1 MSFYL
6 GGNMYKVNLYIG
18 SRKVKTKILWNVNEF
33 MPKLIKQDYKVTLI
47 GQKDIMNKFIATT
60 FLRPVTLLN
69 DPTNKEVNLN
79 CNIYGGANIE

>member
-33 MPKLIKQDYKVTLI
+33 IPKLIKQDYKVTLI

-60 FLRPVTLLN
+60 FLRPVSLLN

-79 CNIYGGANIE
+79 CNIYGGAKIE